1 MKDEI
6 RKTNKQKR
14 REMSKSEVCE
24 KSRLAAEHFLKSDI
38 YKNANCI
45 MLYMP
50 LGNETDTKDIMS
62 AAFLDKKRV
71 ALPKTDAE
79 SGKITAVFVENGAN
93 FEKGAF
99 FVPEPTEWT
108 EADISMIDAVV
119 VPGIAF
125 DKGGARVG
133 FGKGCYDGFLKGLMA
148 VKIGL
153 CYDFQIC
160 DKILCEEHDV
170 RMDFIV
176 SESGVI
182 DCRE

>member
-6 RKTNKQKR
+6 RKVNKQTR

-24 KSRLAAEHFLKSDI
+24 KSRLAAEHFLKSNI
-38 YKNANCI
+38 YKNSECI

-50 LGNETDTKDIMS
+50 IGNETDTKEIMN
-62 AAFLDKKRV
+62 AAFSDKKRV

-79 SGKITAVFVENGAN
+79 SGKIIAVFAENNAV

-99 FVPEPTEWT
+99 SVPEPTEWT
-108 EADISMIDAVV
+108 EADVSAIDAVV

-125 DKGGARVG
+125 DKDGARVG
-133 FGKGCYDGFLKGLMA
+133 FGKGCYDGFLKGITA
-148 VKIGL
+148 VKIGF
-153 CYDFQIC
+153 CYDFQ
-160 DKILCEEHDV
+160 LCPEIPCEKHDV

-176 SESGVI
+176 SESGII